1 MISANAKI
9 ILAGSMIRMPFR
21 PFDDRG
27 WRLSE
32 IQNSGPQ
39 RTDKV

>member
-9 ILAGSMIRMPFR
+9 MLAGSMISMPLR

-27 WRLSE
+27 WRLY
-32 IQNSGPQ
+32 Q
-39 RTDKV
+39 V